1 MSGLRYGFWIVLV
14 SLAAPC
20 ADTPIVPHTVCEI
33 LHDLASFEGGPVA
46 ALGRYSF
53 REDGRSLNEQT
64 CSGVAAPPALW
75 LAEDPKDGPKAPGDY
90 ELDGV
95 ALNQKFAE
103 VRKGTTRGKFR
114 FGSTDYDRWA
124 VVYGEVQPPTGP
136 TAKKAAA
143 VLRFRGDGVVV
154 FLAANQ

>member
-1 MSGLRYGFWIVLV
+1 MSGLRYGFWILLV
-14 SLAAPC
+14 SLTAPC

-33 LHDLASFEGGPVA
+33 LHDLTAFESGPVA

-53 REDGRSLNEQT
+53 REDGRWLNEQACPGIT
-64 CSGVAAPPALW
+64 GPPALR
-75 LAEDPKDGPKAPGDY
+75 LTEDPKDGPKAPGDF

-103 VRKGTTRGKFR
+103 IRKGTALGKFR

-124 VVYGEVQPPTGP
+124 VVYGKLGPGTG
-136 TAKKAAA
+136 KASAE
-143 VLRFRGDGVVV
+143 LRFRGDGVVV
-154 FLAANQ
+154 FLMNDR

>member
-1 MSGLRYGFWIVLV
+1 MSGLRYGFWILLV

-33 LHDLASFEGGPVA
+33 LHDLSMFESGPVA

-53 REDGRSLNEQT
+53 RDDGRSLNEQT
-64 CSGVAAPPALW
+64 CAGIAGPPALR
-75 LAEDPKDGPKAPGDY
+75 LTEDPKDGPKAPGNF

-95 ALNQKFAE
+95 ALNQKFAQ
-103 VRKGTTRGKFR
+103 VRKGTTLGKFR

-124 VVYGEVQPPTGP
+124 VVYGMVQPPSG
-136 TAKKAAA
+136 AAAGKAAA
-143 VLRFRGDGVVV
+143 ELRFRGDGVVL
-154 FLAANQ
+154 FLTSDR